1 LHTVVVGLNYRT
13 APVEIREK
21 FAIPDGQ
28 LAEALKRLKATKSI
42 LECVIVATCNRTE
55 IYAVVDRLHI
65 CGHDIRCFME
75 EWFEI
80 PRREFARYLYIY
92 EDRDCLKHLMRV
104 ASGLDSMVIG
114 ETQILGQVRDA
125 FFEAQRLGTTSTIFN
140 HLFQQT
146 ITFAKRA
153 HTETSISESAVSVS
167 YAAVELGKR
176 IFGSFEGKTVMIVGA
191 GKMGELTGKHLLS
204 YGVGKIIV
212 ANRTLQRAAQL
223 SDKFAAEPCLLEDI
237 PSRILETDV
246 LISSTGAQG
255 WLLTKEQLAAVL
267 PKRSDRPLFMIDI
280 SVPRNLDPAIGELP
294 NVHLYDIDDLEG
306 IVEENLEHRRREAG
320 KIESMIEQEIAAH
333 EYWFRTMHVGPVIR
347 ALQDK
352 ARSIHEDTLASLYN
366 KLPDLDGHARKVIDK
381 LTRSIVTRLL
391 QDPIARIKEMAAGS
405 NGDEM
410 VEAFVRFFALDSA
423 LPLPYGPYGQAERS
437 DPEPK
442 SQAEEPGSKQP
453 EQPERREK
461 RHQPEAVETE
471 QASHRLEE
479 LVAGS

>member
-1 LHTVVVGLNYRT
+1 MSPLHTIVVGLNYRT

-21 FAIPDGQ
+21 FAIADEQ
-28 LAEALKRLKATKSI
+28 LAEALRRLKTTKSI

-55 IYAVVDRLHI
+55 IYAVVDRLNI

-80 PRREFARYLYIY
+80 PRREFAKYLYIY
-92 EDRDCLKHLMRV
+92 EDRECLKHLMRV

-153 HTETSISESAVSVS
+153 HTQTSISESAVSVS
-167 YAAVELGKR
+167 YAAVELGKQ
-176 IFGSFEGKTVMIVGA
+176 IFGSFQGKTVMIVGA
-191 GKMGELTGKHLLS
+191 GKMGELTGKHLMS
-204 YGVGKIIV
+204 YGVERIIV
-212 ANRTLQRAAQL
+212 ANRTMERAAQL
-223 SDKFAAEPCLLEDI
+223 ADRFGAEACLLADI
-237 PSRILETDV
+237 PSRIPETDV
-246 LISSTGAQG
+246 LISSTGAQD
-255 WLLTKEQLAAVL
+255 WLLTKEQLATVM
-267 PKRSDRPLFMIDI
+267 PKREDRPLFMIDI

-294 NVHLYDIDDLEG
+294 NVYLYDIDDLEG
-306 IVEENLEHRRREAG
+306 IVEENLEHRRQEAE
-320 KIESMIEQEIAAH
+320 KIEAMIEQEISAH
-333 EYWFRTMHVGPVIR
+333 EYWFKTLHVGPVIR

-352 ARSIHEDTLASLYN
+352 ARTIHEDTLTSLYN

-381 LTRSIVTRLL
+381 LTRSIVTQLL
-391 QDPIARIKEMAAGS
+391 QDPIARIKEMAADS

-410 VEAFVRFFALDSA
+410 VDAFVKIFALESA
-423 LPLPYGPYGQAERS
+423 LPYGPVKVVEQSKRNDDEGKVLAKELKAQDERS
-437 DPEPK
+437 GHQEQ
-442 SQAEEPGSKQP
+442 QAQRDALQESYPMK
-453 EQPERREK
+453 
-461 RHQPEAVETE
+461 
-471 QASHRLEE
+471 E